1 MILPL
6 ASMQRV
12 QILVAIKI
20 NINDITVFDN
30 TILIPITSLIKQ
42 STVRRHFFYNVS
54 EIFSL
59 RILLFVLALPC
70 KTICKERNVQ
80 DLVSNF
86 SLVSKVLILLYSL
99 VLLAGG
105 SNLHY
110 LNLVLI
116 LLCLKRTVLVP
127 LRRPLLVMPI
137 VL

>member
-1 MILPL
+1 M
-6 ASMQRV
+6 
-12 QILVAIKI
+12 
-20 NINDITVFDN
+20 
-30 TILIPITSLIKQ
+30 
-42 STVRRHFFYNVS
+42 S
-54 EIFSL
+54 EIFSFI
-59 RILLFVLALPC
+59 ILLFVLALPC
-70 KTICKERNVQ
+70 KTICEERNVQ
-80 DLVSNF
+80 DLVSNC
-86 SLVSKVLILLYSL
+86 SLVSKVLILLYAL